1 MSRGRLVIGI
11 VGVFSLVVGGAVAWR
26 VVVQRRQAASLAGS
40 PAEGVDLGSTAA
52 VLKAART
59 YIGSQELGKAEA
71 VLRRALETRP
81 DDALMREMLGD
92 VLLQGEDDAGAMAQ
106 YADLADRT
114 DATAEVLFKAGSLA
128 AGMGDHD
135 RAVGYLTR
143 SLEKDAGLIDA
154 SVQLA
159 NAELELG
166 RIDDAKA
173 TLARA
178 AVLDDG
184 LGVVWGMLAEIAV
197 RENKLE
203 IATQHIEKARRIEP
217 NNLAWRV
224 LEARV
229 KRRQGDPETA
239 VMLLDG
245 IRGDDRFEPPVLEEM
260 ASALGMLGR
269 GSDALSIYRVA
280 VRERPDDAE
289 IRYQAAIWA
298 EREGERAEAMEFA
311 RVAAMMGDERA
322 KAVVE
327 RLEED

>member
-26 VVVQRRQAASLAGS
+26 VVAQRRQAASLAGS

-59 YIGSQELGKAEA
+59 YIGGQELGKAEA

-92 VLLQGEDDAGAMAQ
+92 VLLQGEDEAGAMAQ

-197 RENKLE
+197 RENRLE

-217 NNLAWRV
+217 DNLAWRV

-229 KRRQGDPETA
+229 KRRQGEPETA

-269 GSDALSIYRVA
+269 GEDALSIYRVA

-289 IRYQAAIWA
+289 IRYQAAVWA
-298 EREGERAEAMEFA
+298 EREGARAEALEFA

-322 KAVVE
+322 KAVVK